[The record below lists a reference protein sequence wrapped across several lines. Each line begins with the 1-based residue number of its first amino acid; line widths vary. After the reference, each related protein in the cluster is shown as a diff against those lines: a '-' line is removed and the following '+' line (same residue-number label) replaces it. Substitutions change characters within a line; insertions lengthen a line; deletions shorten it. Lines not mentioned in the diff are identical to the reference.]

1 MNYIP
6 VTENDKKDMLK
17 QIGVKSIKELFVDLK
32 PQMEKILTWDSRS
45 R

>member
-17 QIGVKSIKELFVDLK
+17 QIGVKSVDELLADC
-32 PQMEKILTWDSRS
+32 
-45 R
+45 